1 MIYRVEMLLVMDAAC
16 EEDADRVAEAVA
28 RHVAAAFGPSGSE
41 QLEAV
46 VARASVEVVVP
57 KRLLALPD

>member
-28 RHVAAAFGPSGSE
+28 RHVAEAFG
-41 QLEAV
+41 
-46 VARASVEVVVP
+46 RAAP
-57 KRLLALPD
+57 NGWKPW